1 MKDFKLLTAHEDIRD
16 KFYQAIRSIQDTYPR
31 VLYTKD
37 FDSNPL
43 LQEVIK
49 QDLVKSY
56 RTRLSQVI
64 KDFTSAWE
72 DSVDT
77 FLSNMKESTN
87 SYKDLLPVFEGLG
100 KDYKAQYTFDVL
112 DNSELTFNITLA
124 GSTTSHY
131 TKSVSEPSSVPEF
144 LDFMRPYL
152 LKLPFH
158 NELGLILSWSSDL
171 ELESLSDDNGVT
183 PVIIRNKRT
192 GAFTEIVNSQSR
204 CAIKTSYSFCGEN
217 KPLFIETSQK
227 YILSLN
233 TVSSDTELL
242 VNTVVEHLPLP
253 CLTRKVTDIL
263 GELPIYGEKTASGQL
278 WTYK

>member
-1 MKDFKLLTAHEDIRD
+1 MKDFKLLTTHEDIRD
-16 KFYQAIRSIQDTYPR
+16 KFYPAIRVIQDTYPR

-37 FDSNPL
+37 FELNPL

-56 RTRLSQVI
+56 GTRLSQAI
-64 KDFTSAWE
+64 KEFTSAWE
-72 DSVDT
+72 ESVDT
-77 FLSNMKESTN
+77 FLSNVQESTE
-87 SYKDLLPVFEGLG
+87 SYKDFLPVLEELE
-100 KDYKAQYTFDVL
+100 KDYKAQYTFEIL
-112 DNSELTFNITLA
+112 DNSELNFSIILA
-124 GSTTSHY
+124 GSSKPHY
-131 TKSVSEPSSVPEF
+131 TKAVSEPTSVSEF
-144 LDFMRPYL
+144 LEFMRPYL

-171 ELESLSDDNGVT
+171 ELEALSDDNEVT

-242 VNTVVEHLPLP
+242 VNTVVKHLPLP
-253 CLTRKVTDIL
+253 CLTRKVIDII
-263 GELPIYGEKTASGQL
+263 GELPVYGEKTASGQL

>member
-1 MKDFKLLTAHEDIRD
+1 
-16 KFYQAIRSIQDTYPR
+16 
-31 VLYTKD
+31 
-37 FDSNPL
+37 
-43 LQEVIK
+43 
-49 QDLVKSY
+49 
-56 RTRLSQVI
+56 
-64 KDFTSAWE
+64 
-72 DSVDT
+72 
-77 FLSNMKESTN
+77 MKESTN
-87 SYKDLLPVFEGLG
+87 SYKDLLPVFEDLG

-183 PVIIRNKRT
+183 PVIIRNKCT

-253 CLTRKVTDIL
+253 CLTRKVIDII
-263 GELPIYGEKTASGQL
+263 GELPVYGEKTASGQL

>member
-16 KFYQAIRSIQDTYPR
+16 KFYQAIRAIQDTYPR

-56 RTRLSQVI
+56 RTHLSQVI
-64 KDFTSAWE
+64 KEFTSVWE

-77 FLSNMKESTN
+77 FLSNVKESTN
-87 SYKDLLPVFEGLG
+87 SYKDLLPVFEDLG

-171 ELESLSDDNGVT
+171 ELESLLDDNGVT

-192 GAFTEIVNSQSR
+192 GAFTEIVSSQSR

-242 VNTVVEHLPLP
+242 VTTVVEHLPLP
-253 CLTRKVTDIL
+253 CLTRKVIDII
-263 GELPIYGEKTASGQL
+263 GELPVYGEKTASGQL

>member
-1 MKDFKLLTAHEDIRD
+1 MKDFKLLTTHEDIRD
-16 KFYQAIRSIQDTYPR
+16 KFYPAIRVIQDTYPR

-37 FDSNPL
+37 FELNPL

-56 RTRLSQVI
+56 GTRLSQAI
-64 KDFTSAWE
+64 KEFTSAWE
-72 DSVDT
+72 ESVDT
-77 FLSNMKESTN
+77 FLSNVQESTE
-87 SYKDLLPVFEGLG
+87 SYKDFLPVLEELE
-100 KDYKAQYTFDVL
+100 KDYKAQYTFEIL
-112 DNSELTFNITLA
+112 DNSELNFSITLA
-124 GSTTSHY
+124 GSSKPHY
-131 TKSVSEPSSVPEF
+131 TKAVSEPTSVSEF
-144 LDFMRPYL
+144 LEFMRPYL

-171 ELESLSDDNGVT
+171 ELEALSDDNEVT

-242 VNTVVEHLPLP
+242 VNTVVKHLPLP
-253 CLTRKVTDIL
+253 CLTRKVIDII
-263 GELPIYGEKTASGQL
+263 GELPVYGEKTVSGQL

>member
-1 MKDFKLLTAHEDIRD
+1 MKDFKLLTTHEDIRD
-16 KFYQAIRSIQDTYPR
+16 KFYPAIRVIQDTYPR

-37 FDSNPL
+37 FELNPL

-56 RTRLSQVI
+56 GTRLSQAI
-64 KDFTSAWE
+64 KEFTSSWE
-72 DSVDT
+72 ESVDT
-77 FLSNMKESTN
+77 FLSNVQESTE
-87 SYKDLLPVFEGLG
+87 SYKDFLPVLEELE
-100 KDYKAQYTFDVL
+100 KDYKAQYTFEIL
-112 DNSELTFNITLA
+112 DNSELNFSIILA
-124 GSTTSHY
+124 GSSKPHY
-131 TKSVSEPSSVPEF
+131 TKAVSEPTSVSEF
-144 LDFMRPYL
+144 LEFMRPYL

-171 ELESLSDDNGVT
+171 ELEALSDDNEVT

-217 KPLFIETSQK
+217 KPLFIKTSQK

-242 VNTVVEHLPLP
+242 VTTVVEHLPLP
-253 CLTRKVTDIL
+253 CLTRKVIDII
-263 GELPIYGEKTASGQL
+263 GELPVYGEKTASGQL